1 MRKIAFVFSGQGAQY
16 VGMGKEL
23 TEVSAAAK
31 EVFTTAES
39 LRPGIISRCF
49 DGPKEELNRTVHT
62 QPCLYCTDLAAAV
75 ALREAGIVPDMV
87 AGFSLGELAALTF
100 AGAYSEEDGFRLV
113 AKRGELMQAA
123 AEKVDTA
130 MLAVIKLSNEAVEA
144 VCQNYEHI
152 YPVNYN
158 CPGQLVVAGLKE
170 EMTPFKVEIKAAGGR
185 CVPLAVSGGFHTP
198 YMAEAADGL
207 AGFMETIEIKTPSL
221 PVYANYSAAPY
232 EENVREL
239 LALQVKNPVRWQKI
253 VETMISQGVDTF
265 IEVGAG
271 KTLCGFIGKIDP
283 SVTTYHVEDR
293 ASYEATVEAVKNNA

>member
-1 MRKIAFVFSGQGAQY
+1 MGKIAFVFSGQGAQY

-23 TEVSAAAK
+23 TEVSVAAK
-31 EVFTTAES
+31 EVFTLAES
-39 LRPGIISRCF
+39 LRPGTMEQCF
-49 DGPKEELNRTVHT
+49 EGTKDELNRTVNT
-62 QPCLYCTDLAAAV
+62 QPCLYCADLAAAV

-100 AGAYSEEDGFRLV
+100 AGAYSPEEGFRLV
-113 AKRGELMQAA
+113 TKRGELMQSA
-123 AEKVDTA
+123 AEKADTA
-130 MLAVIKLSNEAVEA
+130 MMAVVKLANETVEA

-170 EMTPFKVEIKAAGGR
+170 EMVLFKADIKAAGGR
-185 CVPLAVSGGFHTP
+185 ALPLPVSGGFHTP

-207 AGFMETIEIKTPSL
+207 KAFMESVETCVPTL

-232 EENVREL
+232 GDNVKEL
-239 LALQVKNPVRWQKI
+239 LTLQVKNPVRWQTI
-253 VETMISQGVDTF
+253 VEAMIVDGVDTF

-271 KTLCGFIGKIDP
+271 KTLCGFIGKIAPD
-283 SVTTYHVEDR
+283 VTAYHVEDR
-293 ASYEATVEAVKNNA
+293 VTYEETVKAVKNNA